1 MDQPRCETCK
11 HSKWWAED
19 TEYPADL
26 YCFHSDSEYNGENVS
41 PLHLAC
47 CHYEEQ
53 GVGKT

>member
-1 MDQPRCETCK
+1 MNQPRCETCK

-26 YCFHSDSEYNGENVS
+26 YCFHPDSEYNGENVS

-47 CHYEEQ
+47 CCYEKQ
-53 GVGKT
+53 GVGK